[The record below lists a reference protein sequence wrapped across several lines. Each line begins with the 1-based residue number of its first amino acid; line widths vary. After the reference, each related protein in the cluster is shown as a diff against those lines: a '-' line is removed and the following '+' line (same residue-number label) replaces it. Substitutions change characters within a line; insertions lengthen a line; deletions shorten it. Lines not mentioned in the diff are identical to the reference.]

1 MQVMS
6 ALVLLAVSWF
16 MTLFI
21 VLPFMSR
28 SQGDAGEIV
37 PGTHASAPA
46 NFSAKKAVRITTMIA
61 LPIWIAQVVI
71 IVMGWVTLDDF
82 DLFTRFGPQ
91 APVGSPAGGTGG

>member
-16 MTLFI
+16 MTLLL

-28 SQGDAGEIV
+28 SQGEDGQVV
-37 PGTHASAPA
+37 PGTHTSAPA
-46 NFSAKKAVRITTMIA
+46 NFSAKRAAWVTTLIA
-61 LPIWIAQVVI
+61 TPIWIAQVVI
-71 IVMGWVTLDDF
+71 IVTGTITLDDF

-91 APVGSPAGGTGG
+91 TPVGGTGG